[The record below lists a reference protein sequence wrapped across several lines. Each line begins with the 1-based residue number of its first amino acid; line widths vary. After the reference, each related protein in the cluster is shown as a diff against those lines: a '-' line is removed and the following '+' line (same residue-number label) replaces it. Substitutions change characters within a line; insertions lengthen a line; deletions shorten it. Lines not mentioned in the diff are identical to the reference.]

1 MKVLL
6 DTCVLSELQKKRVN
20 SNVKRTIEKLS
31 SDDMFVSV
39 ISLGEIRKGITLL
52 PKGKKKSNL
61 DSWMESLLGI
71 FEDRVLGI
79 DAEIAQTWGFITA
92 IAGKKGVT
100 IPAVDGLL
108 AATANVNG
116 LYLMTRNVSHFK
128 NAGISVIDPWTD

>member
-6 DTCVLSELQKKRVN
+6 DTCVLSELQKKRID
-20 SNVKRTIEKLS
+20 SNVKRNIEKLS
-31 SDDMFVSV
+31 SDDMYVSV

-52 PKGKKKSNL
+52 QKGKKRFNL
-61 DSWMESLLGI
+61 ETWMEELLGT

-79 DAEIAQTWGFITA
+79 DAEIALAWGYITA
-92 IAGKKGVT
+92 TASKQGVT

-116 LYLMTRNVSHFK
+116 LYLMTRNVAHF
-128 NAGISVIDPWTD
+128 NDAGISVIDPWDE